1 MCHIFYLIRQTGEN
15 IIQDFKQPV
24 GYLIPAIVIALV
36 GVFFYKRLRRQDA
49 EVSVPVVLLFIYL
62 EVIVELAF
70 FSREAGSRNGIDLDL
85 FGTWGTSAME
95 HAYFI
100 ENILM
105 FIPFGFLLP
114 LVVKR
119 ARKMI
124 VCVGFGFAVSC
135 MIELSQ
141 LVTQRG
147 YCQLDDVVTNTMG
160 TLAGWIVWMCLRE
173 YAVRRKVQRRRKKK
187 NKK

>member
-24 GYLIPAIVIALV
+24 GYLIPAIVIALA

-70 FSREAGSRNGIDLDL
+70 FSREPGSRNGIDLDL
-85 FGTWGTSAME
+85 FGTWETSATE

-124 VCVGFGFAVSC
+124 LCVGFGFAVSC

-141 LVTQRG
+141 LVTRRG
-147 YCQLDDVVTNTMG
+147 SVSYTHL
-160 TLAGWIVWMCLRE
+160 TLPTKRIV
-173 YAVRRKVQRRRKKK
+173 
-187 NKK
+187 